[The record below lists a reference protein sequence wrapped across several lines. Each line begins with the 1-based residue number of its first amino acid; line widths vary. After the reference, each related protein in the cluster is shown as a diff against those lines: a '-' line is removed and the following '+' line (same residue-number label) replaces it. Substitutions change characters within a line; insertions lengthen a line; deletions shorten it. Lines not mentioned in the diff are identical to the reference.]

1 MSARELARGITLA
14 LTVSLNFPCALA
26 SDSAPVSFQS
36 DLLPV
41 LKARCA
47 VCHMTGKEPG
57 GMALTPDS
65 AWSDLVDQP
74 SLGLPSMK
82 RVTPAEPQSSYL
94 LHKLWGTHRSA
105 GGAGSRMPMHQPPL
119 AGAVMDQFERWVM
132 SGAPDN

>member
-1 MSARELARGITLA
+1 MSACELARGITLA
-14 LTVSLNFPCALA
+14 LTVSLNFSFALA

-94 LHKLWGTHRSA
+94 LHKLRGTHRSV
-105 GGAGSRMPMHQPPL
+105 GGSGSRMPMHQPPL
-119 AGAVMDQFERWVM
+119 ADAVLDQFERWAV

>member
-1 MSARELARGITLA
+1 MSACELARGITFA

-94 LHKLWGTHRSA
+94 LYKLWGTHRSA

-119 AGAVMDQFERWVM
+119 AGAVIDQFERWVM